1 MSSDDIKWISRHSKE
16 LAKYEGE
23 YVGIVDGKVVAAA
36 QTSGQVLQKVHQI
49 IKLSP
54 NPIIMLIPLKGL
66 SF

>member
-49 IKLSP
+49 IP
-54 NPIIMLIPLKGL
+54 NANPIIMLIPPKGL

>member
-1 MSSDDIKWISRHSKE
+1 MSSDDIKWISSHSKE

-23 YVGIVDGKVVAAA
+23 YVGIVEGKVVASA

-49 IKLSP
+49 IP
-54 NPIIMLIPLKGL
+54 NANPIIMLIPPKGL

>member
-23 YVGIVDGKVVAAA
+23 YVGIVDGKVVASA

-49 IKLSP
+49 IP
-54 NPIIMLIPLKGL
+54 NANPIIMLIPPKGL

>member
-23 YVGIVDGKVVAAA
+23 YVGIVDGKVVASA

-49 IKLSP
+49 IP
-54 NPIIMLIPLKGL
+54 HANPIIMLIPPKGL